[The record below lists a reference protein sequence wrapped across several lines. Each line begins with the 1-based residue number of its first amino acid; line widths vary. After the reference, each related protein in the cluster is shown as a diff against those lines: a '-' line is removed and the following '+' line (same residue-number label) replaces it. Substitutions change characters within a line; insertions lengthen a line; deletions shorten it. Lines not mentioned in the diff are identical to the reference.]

1 MEKLCGVLMMKKTR
15 LDGRKSFRAPAGIGI
30 RCGIADGRCGVF
42 RPLPRSDRSPRRR
55 LRKAQREWGWLDAI
69 PTLRLREESQRR
81 VRWITQEEASRLLA
95 ELPEHVAD
103 MAEFSLSTGLRLAN
117 VTGLTWNQI
126 DLGRR
131 LVIL

>member
-1 MEKLCGVLMMKKTR
+1 
-15 LDGRKSFRAPAGIGI
+15 
-30 RCGIADGRCGVF
+30 
-42 RPLPRSDRSPRRR
+42 LPRSDRSPRRR